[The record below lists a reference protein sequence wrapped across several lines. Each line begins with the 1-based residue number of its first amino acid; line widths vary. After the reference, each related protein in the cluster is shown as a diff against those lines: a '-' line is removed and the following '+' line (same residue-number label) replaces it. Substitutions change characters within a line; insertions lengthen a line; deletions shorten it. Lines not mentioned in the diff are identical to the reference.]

1 MSAPCAVDIA
11 ARSHQR
17 KCRSRMRGSYP
28 LGAGSPGGRG
38 WSPGCGFREALRPPG
53 QVSST
58 TSARVVGPLRAS
70 CGDLPAHP
78 HAGFAAEAADV
89 LAEGD
94 VELGKGGVT
103 DTH

>member
-1 MSAPCAVDIA
+1 MTPV
-11 ARSHQR
+11 RSTSQR
-17 KCRSRMRGSYP
+17 V
-28 LGAGSPGGRG
+28 LTNANAGAGCGVRIHWARVPPGGEG
-38 WSPGCGFREALRPPG
+38 GSPGCGFREALRPPG

>member
-1 MSAPCAVDIA
+1 MPEPD
-11 ARSHQR
+11 
-17 KCRSRMRGSYP
+17 
-28 LGAGSPGGRG
+28 AGFVSTGRG
-38 WSPGCGFREALRPPG
+38 FPRGGEGGSPGCGFREAGINPPG